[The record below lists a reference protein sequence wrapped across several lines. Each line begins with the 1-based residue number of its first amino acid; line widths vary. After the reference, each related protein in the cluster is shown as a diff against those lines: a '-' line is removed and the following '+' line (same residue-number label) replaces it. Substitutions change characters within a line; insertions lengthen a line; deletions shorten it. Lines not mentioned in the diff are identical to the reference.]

1 MYKYSS
7 YFKMSI
13 STTLA
18 AGAVFFYEI
27 VKSFVHIHY
36 VKKIINERLLNDVE
50 WKRWAFSMKFT

>member
-1 MYKYSS
+1 MYKYLS

-18 AGAVFFYEI
+18 AGAGFFYEI

-36 VKKIINERLLNDVE
+36 VKK
-50 WKRWAFSMKFT
+50 